1 MPRVLHHR
9 VLGLPAER
17 LERLEHQYEALGSAR
32 QWRTGPPWIASDRS
46 SDLFHTEYFR
56 HLREDEGTAVSA
68 GGFLK
73 MLIGDETDALILAVF
88 LRDVS
93 AEYGVRTVL
102 KDEENPIAKLRHLE
116 FRRGR
121 MPSGNALE
129 EMLARRPLVK
139 KVLGHAITFYPPSYR
154 AHSHLQTATITHWGY
169 AVCGLRANAPSL
181 LEAEQEA
188 LKILR
193 GMRHLGR

>member
-17 LERLEHQYEALGSAR
+17 VERLERQYEALGSAR
-32 QWRTGPPWIASDRS
+32 QWRTGRPWIATARTT
-46 SDLFHTEYFR
+46 DLFHMEYFR
-56 HLREDEGTAVSA
+56 HLKEAEGSAISA

-102 KDEENPIAKLRHLE
+102 RDEENPIAKLRHLE

-129 EMLARRPLVK
+129 EMVARRPLVK
-139 KVLGHAITFYPPSYR
+139 KVLGQAITFYPPSYR
-154 AHSHLQTATITHWGY
+154 AHPQSEPVTTHWGY
-169 AVCGLRANAPSL
+169 SVCGLRATAPSL

-188 LKILR
+188 MKILR

>member
-17 LERLEHQYEALGSAR
+17 LERLEGQYQTLGLAR
-32 QWRTGPPWIASDRS
+32 QWRTGRPWIATARS
-46 SDLFHTEYFR
+46 TDLFQMEYFR
-56 HLREDEGTAVSA
+56 HLQEDEGSNVSA

-102 KDEENPIAKLRHLE
+102 KDEDNPIAKLRHLE
-116 FRRGR
+116 FRHGR

-129 EMLARRPLVK
+129 EIVARSPVVK
-139 KVLGHAITFYPPSYR
+139 KVLGQAITFYPPSYR
-154 AHSHLQTATITHWGY
+154 AHPQVEPTSTQWGY
-169 AVCGLRANAPSL
+169 SVCGLRANAPSL

-188 LKILR
+188 MKILR